1 MSATKFALA
10 AYGFREFS
18 LEEYFRAAVNLGL
31 SAVEVDCGWLP
42 QAKNKISVEPGA
54 EEIAEVKRLER
65 ETGVKVVA
73 LGGGAVCGLEGQ
85 TILEDYVDEVKKVI
99 DVADALDARIVRV
112 FVEKEP
118 DWSPFTKIRPPTTPA
133 MFEAI
138 GGYFRA
144 LGKYAHEKNV
154 ILGIENIGG
163 EIAGN
168 GPDIKRIL
176 DMVPYREI
184 GVTYD
189 PANFYGFNPDFE
201 GVDPYQALLYFKDRV
216 VYTHWK
222 DFVRTDEGP
231 EYRKFGEGAIDWP
244 PIIRALL
251 DSFDGYWAIEFEMGL
266 GCGMEVLLEGSR
278 TGLRNLG
285 SEIGSVI
292 SGALAA
298 KKEST

>member
-1 MSATKFALA
+1 MSATQNVQFALA

-18 LEEYFRAAVNLGL
+18 LEEYFRAAVDLGL
-31 SAVEVDCGWLP
+31 SAVEIDCGWLP
-42 QAKNKISVEPGA
+42 QARNKISVEPS
-54 EEIAEVKRLER
+54 EEKIAEVKRLEG
-65 ETGVKVVA
+65 EMGVKVVA

-85 TILEDYVDEVKKVI
+85 KILEDYVDEVKRVV

-118 DWSPFTKIRPPTTPA
+118 DWSPFTKIRPPTTPD

-138 GGYFRA
+138 GRYFNA
-144 LGKYAHEKNV
+144 LGEYAHQKNV
-154 ILGIENIGG
+154 VLGIENIGG

-201 GVDPYQALLYFKDRV
+201 GVDPYQALLCFEDRV

-222 DFVRTDEGP
+222 DFVRTDKGP
-231 EYRKFGEGAIDWP
+231 EYRKLGEGGIDWP
-244 PIIRALL
+244 PIINTLL
-251 DSFDGYWAIEFEMGL
+251 ESFDGYWAIEYEMGL

-278 TGLRNLG
+278 TGLRNLR
-285 SEIGSVI
+285 SVI
-292 SGALAA
+292 DSGRSRAN
-298 KKEST
+298 